1 MKIKFLLITVG
12 LAATLCISSQNLF
25 AAEAKDGDVKATA
38 SDKAFMNKAAIG
50 GMTEI
55 SLGKLAGE
63 KGESKEV
70 KEFGEKMVTDHTKIA
85 DNLKE
90 VAGKLGVTLPEK
102 IDATHQAKIDKME
115 KMSGTTFD
123 SAYVNA
129 MVTAHQKDI
138 AAFEEAG
145 KETKNEDLKKFIDD
159 SVPTMKEHLET
170 IKKFSQVKK

>member
-1 MKIKFLLITVG
+1 MKIKFLFVTLG
-12 LAATLCISSQNLF
+12 FAAALCVSAQDLF
-25 AAEAKDGDVKATA
+25 ATDAKEGEAEATA
-38 SDKAFMNKAAIG
+38 SDKAFIKKAAIG
-50 GMTEI
+50 GMTEV

-70 KEFGEKMVTDHTKIA
+70 KDFGEKMVKDHTKIA

-102 IDATHQAKIDKME
+102 VDATHQAKIDKME
-115 KMSGTTFD
+115 KESGTGFD

-129 MVTAHQKDI
+129 MVMAHEKDI

-145 KETKNEDLKKFIDD
+145 KETKNADLKKFIDD
-159 SVPTMKEHLET
+159 SLPTMKEHLDM
-170 IKKFSQVKK
+170 IKKFSQAKK

>member
-1 MKIKFLLITVG
+1 MKIKFLFVSLG
-12 LAATLCISSQNLF
+12 LAVALCFSGQSLF
-25 AAEAKDGDVKATA
+25 ATDAKEGEAKATA
-38 SDKAFMNKAAIG
+38 SDKTFMKKAAVG

-63 KGESKEV
+63 KGDSKEV
-70 KEFGEKMVTDHTKIA
+70 KDFGEKMVKDHTKIA
-85 DNLKE
+85 DDLKA

-102 IDATHQAKIDKME
+102 IDATHQAKIDTME
-115 KMSGTTFD
+115 KKAGTAFD

-129 MVTAHQKDI
+129 MVMAHQKDI
-138 AAFEEAG
+138 AAFEGAA

-159 SVPTMKEHLET
+159 SLPTMKEHLEE

>member
-1 MKIKFLLITVG
+1 MKLEFLFVTLG
-12 LAATLCISSQNLF
+12 LAVALCVSGQNLF
-25 AAEAKDGDVKATA
+25 ATDATEGEARTTA
-38 SDKAFMNKAAIG
+38 SDKAFMKKAAIG
-50 GMTEI
+50 GMTEV

-70 KEFGEKMVTDHTKIA
+70 KDFGEKMVKDHTKIA

-90 VAGKLGVTLPEK
+90 VAGKLEVTLPEK
-102 IDATHQAKIDKME
+102 VDATHQVKIDKME
-115 KMSGTTFD
+115 KASGTGFD

-129 MVTAHQKDI
+129 MVMAHKKDI

-159 SVPTMKEHLET
+159 SVPTMKEHLDM
-170 IKKFSQVKK
+170 INKFSQTKK

>member
-25 AAEAKDGDVKATA
+25 AAETKDGDVKATA

-115 KMSGTTFD
+115 KMSGTAFD

-129 MVTAHQKDI
+129 MVTNRRGTRD
-138 AAFEEAG
+138 
-145 KETKNEDLKKFIDD
+145 
-159 SVPTMKEHLET
+159 
-170 IKKFSQVKK
+170 